1 MRRLFASLLTI
12 LLAAAG
18 LRAQPAIKVETH
30 NIVELSERF
39 NVVFVI
45 EGEHT
50 PSDFQWDAGDDFT
63 VIWGPQRGTSSSIQ
77 IINGTTTRS
86 SQTSYTYILQPKK
99 IGSFTLPPATAKM
112 KGDEIQSLSV
122 KILVVADAT
131 GKSAAGQGGGS
142 SSGSQADSPRSQQQ
156 RPQSRPGTQS
166 QTADADIFMRLTLS
180 RSSVVVGEPVTA
192 TLKIYH
198 RANLV
203 GFENARFPSFKGFW
217 SQETEAPTNIEF
229 EREQVGETMY
239 NSAVMRRW
247 VIIPQKSGDQTIDP
261 AEIVC
266 LVNQQ
271 RTRSGNSIF
280 DDFFGNN
287 YLTVRQRVATPPV
300 TLHVTPLPSGAPA
313 SFSGGVGD
321 YTVSAHLSKE
331 TINTHDAA
339 SLVVTVS
346 GKGNVALVEA
356 PKIKFPP
363 DFEVYDV
370 KTSVNTD
377 KSGTSGSK
385 TFEIPFIPRSP
396 GEFTIGPVQYGYYD
410 VKQRK
415 YHTALTD
422 TLQLTVLRSAQGGS
436 SSQDSGSTLVV
447 DRKGVRTLGDDI
459 RFIRTKTSLGTPS
472 GFLTGK
478 AWYWVLV
485 ALMVLGAGG
494 CWLGLRKAAARR
506 QDVAGTRKRKAT
518 REALKRLAQARDFL
532 QKNLYTAFYEEL
544 HRSLLG
550 FVGDKLSM
558 DMAEQN
564 KENIS
569 AALVSRGVPEDT
581 AAGFVGLL
589 DACEFA
595 RYSPDA
601 GHDAMQTHYEQA
613 VSLITSIDSSMKKGS
628 VSGAAGALAL
638 LLMLL
643 PMAAQAANTAYPDS
657 LWHSGVEAYSA
668 GDYAAA
674 ITDWEDVLD
683 TGLMSRELYF
693 NLGNAYFKTGEIAP
707 AILWY
712 ERALRLDP
720 SDADV
725 RHNLEY
731 ARTLTQ
737 DRIDEVPEFFLKSWR
752 RAVCYLLPA
761 NAWAILALV
770 LLAGTLALA
779 LLFLLGST
787 SGKRRLG
794 FFGGIVLILFTLV
807 SWDFARTQ
815 KREAL
820 RQDVAIVM
828 RPVSSVKSSPSEGS
842 AKDLFI
848 LHEGTRV
855 RILDNVSDYTNIELA
870 DGRQGWIPSGDI
882 EVI

>member
-1 MRRLFASLLTI
+1 MI
-12 LLAAAG
+12 LLAATG
-18 LRAQPAIKVETH
+18 LRAQSAIRVEVH

-39 NVVFVI
+39 NVVFVV
-45 EGEHT
+45 EGDHS
-50 PSDFQWDAGDDFT
+50 PSDFQWEAGEDFN

-77 IINGTTTRS
+77 IINGKTTRS
-86 SQTSYTYILQPKK
+86 SQTSYTYILQARRT
-99 IGSFTLPPATAKM
+99 GTFTLAPATAKVR
-112 KGDEIQSLSV
+112 GDEIRSRAVSIQ
-122 KILVVADAT
+122 VVDDASST
-131 GKSAAGQGGGS
+131 ARRGSPPVTSATPPS
-142 SSGSQADSPRSQQQ
+142 RT
-156 RPQSRPGTQS
+156 RPQGSTHGNRTAPADN
-166 QTADADIFMRLTLS
+166 ADADIFMRLSLS

-229 EREQVGETMY
+229 QREQVGETVY

-247 VIIPQKSGDQTIDP
+247 VIIPQKSGDQTIDA

-271 RTRSGNSIF
+271 RRSTGNSIF

-287 YLTVRQRVATPPV
+287 YLTLRQRVSTAPV
-300 TLHVTPLPSGAPA
+300 TLHVSALPGGAPA
-313 SFSGGVGD
+313 SFSGGVGE
-321 YTVSAHLSKE
+321 YTVSAQLSKG

-339 SLVVTVS
+339 SLTITVS
-346 GKGNVALVEA
+346 GKGNVALLEA
-356 PKIKFPP
+356 PKVKFPP
-363 DFEVYDV
+363 DFEVYDI

-396 GEFTIGPVQYGYYD
+396 GEFNIGPVEYGYYD
-410 VKQRK
+410 VKQRR

-422 TLQLTVLRSAQGGS
+422 TLRLNVLRSAQAGS
-436 SSQDSGSTLVV
+436 SSQASGSTLVV

-459 RFIRTKTSLGTPS
+459 RFIRTKTSLGAPA
-472 GFLTGK
+472 GFFTGQ
-478 AWYWVLV
+478 AWYWILA
-485 ALMVLGAGG
+485 ALMVLAAAGT
-494 CWLGLRKAAARR
+494 WLGCRKMAARR

-518 REALKRLAQARDFL
+518 REALKRLAQAREFL

-569 AALVSRGVPEDT
+569 AALMSRGVPEET

-613 VSLITSIDSSMKKGS
+613 VSLITSIDSSMKKSS
-628 VSGAAGALAL
+628 VSGASASALAVL
-638 LLMLL
+638 LLLL
-643 PMAAQAANTAYPDS
+643 PFAAQAAGTSYPDS
-657 LWHSGVEAYSA
+657 LWHAGVEAYSA
-668 GDYAAA
+668 GDYTTAAA
-674 ITDWEDVLD
+674 NWEGIVD

-693 NLGNAYFKTGEIAP
+693 NLGNAYFKTGEMGP

-720 SDADV
+720 SDTDV

-752 RAVCYLLPA
+752 RSACYLLPA
-761 NAWAILALV
+761 NVWAILGLA
-770 LLAGTLALA
+770 LLAGTLALV

-787 SGKRRLG
+787 SGRRRLG
-794 FFGGIVLILFTLV
+794 FFGGIVLLLLTLV
-807 SWDFARTQ
+807 AWDFSRTQ
-815 KREAL
+815 REEAQ
-820 RQDVAIVM
+820 RQDMAVVM
-828 RPVSSVKSSPSEGS
+828 RPVSSVKSSPSENS

-855 RILDNVSDYTNIELA
+855 RILDNVSGYANIELA